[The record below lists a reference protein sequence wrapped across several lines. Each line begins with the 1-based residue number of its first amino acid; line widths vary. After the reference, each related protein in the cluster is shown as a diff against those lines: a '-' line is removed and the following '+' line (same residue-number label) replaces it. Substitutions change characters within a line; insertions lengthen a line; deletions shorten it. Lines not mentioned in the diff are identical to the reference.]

1 MRGKGSISNTSHL
14 HAKSHPSHEKRS
26 SSKIQ
31 NRECISVGRGWGGGD
46 ETCYGKIP
54 SSKIQNR
61 ECISVGRGWSGD
73 DETCYGKIPSSKIQ
87 NRECILVGRGWSGVD
102 GAYMKE

>member
-1 MRGKGSISNTSHL
+1 MQGEGSVSITSLL
-14 HAKSHPSHEKRS
+14 HAKSHPSHEKCS
-26 SSKIQ
+26 PSKIQ
-31 NRECISVGRGWGGGD
+31 NRERFSVRREWSGDD

-61 ECISVGRGWSGD
+61 ECISVGRGWSG
-73 DETCYGKIPSSKIQ
+73 
-87 NRECILVGRGWSGVD
+87 VD

>member
-1 MRGKGSISNTSHL
+1 MQDKGSVSIISLL
-14 HAKSHPSHEKRS
+14 HAKSHPSHEKHS

-31 NRECISVGRGWGGGD
+31 NRECISVRRGWSGGD
-46 ETCYGKIP
+46 ETYH
-54 SSKIQNR
+54 
-61 ECISVGRGWSGD
+61 
-73 DETCYGKIPSSKIQ
+73 GKIPSSKIQ